1 MPVRRFRRLPVELM
15 SPMLRVLY
23 LVHDLSDPAVRRRVL
38 MLRAG
43 GADVVLAGFRRGENR
58 LADIEGVVPVELGAT
73 EDARF
78 AQRLL
83 AVIGASATLG
93 PRLSGIARP
102 DVIIARNLEMLALA
116 GRAAGH
122 FGGAVPVAYECLD
135 VHRLLLR
142 KDLIGHAL
150 RAAESY
156 FGRNAGLLV
165 TSSPAFVEHYFKP
178 LSGIRAPLHL
188 LENQVL
194 ELDGA
199 EDGPPARAKPQGEPW
214 RIGWFGAIR
223 CRKSLA
229 LLFEFTRRMDGRFEV
244 VLRGRPARSE
254 FDDFDGL
261 VAREPFIRFEGPYRN
276 PEDLA
281 AIYAD
286 VDFAWAIDFFEE
298 GQNSHWLLP
307 NRLYEGC
314 RHGALPIVLSG
325 TETARLAVE
334 RGVGVLLE
342 DARIETLTERF
353 AAFDDGAYRALHANL
368 VKLGPRPWIVDR
380 ADCAAFVQRL
390 ATLRQPGGRP
400 AMPHPLPS
408 LVTTKVDC
416 HDR

>member
-1 MPVRRFRRLPVELM
+1 
-15 SPMLRVLY
+15 MLRVLY

-38 MLRAG
+38 MLQAG
-43 GADVVLAGFRRGENR
+43 GAEVVLAGFRRGENR
-58 LADIEGVVPVELGAT
+58 LADIEGIAPVELGAT
-73 EDARF
+73 RDAQF

-83 AVIGASATLG
+83 AVVGASVSLG
-93 PRLSGIARP
+93 RRLGGMARP
-102 DVIIARNLEMLALA
+102 DVILARNLEMLALA
-116 GRAAGH
+116 GRAAAQ

-142 KDLIGHAL
+142 KDAIGRAL
-150 RAAESY
+150 RAAESH
-156 FGRNAGLLV
+156 FGRRAKLLV

-178 LSGIRAPLHL
+178 LSGIRAPTHL

-194 ELDGA
+194 ELDRSEAGR
-199 EDGPPARAKPQGEPW
+199 PARQRSEGQPW

-229 LLFEFTRRMDGRFEV
+229 LLSEFTRRMDGRFEV

-254 FDDFDGL
+254 FEDFDGL

-281 AIYAD
+281 GIYAE

-325 TETARLAVE
+325 TETARLAGK
-334 RGVGVLLE
+334 RGVAVTLD
-342 DARIETLTERF
+342 DARLETLMTRF
-353 AAFDDGAYRALHANL
+353 SAFDDSAYRALHAHL
-368 VKLGPRPWIVDR
+368 VALGPRPWIVDR

-390 ATLRQPGGRP
+390 AALRQTGVQPV
-400 AMPHPLPS
+400 AHPIPS
-408 LVTTKVDC
+408 LVTNNVDC

>member
-1 MPVRRFRRLPVELM
+1 MFH
-15 SPMLRVLY
+15 VLY
-23 LVHDLSDPAVRRRVL
+23 LVHDLSDPAVRRRVM

-43 GADVVLAGFRRGENR
+43 GARVTLAGFRRGENR

-73 EDARF
+73 QDARF
-78 AQRLL
+78 AQRLF
-83 AVIGASATLG
+83 AVVRASANLG
-93 PRLSGIARP
+93 RRLRGVSRP

-116 GRAAGH
+116 NRAAASFSGV
-122 FGGAVPVAYECLD
+122 VPIAYECLD

-142 KDLIGHAL
+142 KDAVGRGL
-150 RAAESY
+150 RAAERY
-156 FGRNAGLLV
+156 FGRRAKLLI

-178 LSGIRAPLHL
+178 LSGIRTPVHL

-199 EDGPPARAKPQGEPW
+199 ETGLPVRARPAGAPW

-223 CRKSLA
+223 CRKSLD
-229 LLFEFTRRMDGRFEV
+229 LLSEFTRRMDGRFEV

-281 AIYAD
+281 AIYAE

-298 GQNSHWLLP
+298 GQNSRWLLP

-314 RHGALPIVLSG
+314 RHGALPIVLAG
-325 TETARLAVE
+325 TQTARLAGE
-334 RGVGVLLE
+334 RGVGITLD
-342 DARIETLTERF
+342 DARPETLVDRF
-353 AAFDDGAYRALHANL
+353 APFDDGVYRTLHANL
-368 VKLGPRPWIVDR
+368 VRLGTRPWVFDR
-380 ADCAAFVQRL
+380 ADCTALVQRL
-390 ATLRQPGGRP
+390 ASLQPEGKP
-400 AMPHPLPS
+400 AVPHPLPS
-408 LVTTKVDC
+408 LVATKVDS